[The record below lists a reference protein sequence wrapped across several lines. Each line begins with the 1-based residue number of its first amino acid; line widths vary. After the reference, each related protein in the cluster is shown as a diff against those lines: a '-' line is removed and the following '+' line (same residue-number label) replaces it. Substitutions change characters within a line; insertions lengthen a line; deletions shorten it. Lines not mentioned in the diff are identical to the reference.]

1 MQLARKLTVA
11 EPSTVRTG
19 YNPSPMDEPRTAPNP
34 PPQPAAA
41 PSGPLAGSGSAAAR
55 VYAHVKERL
64 LDGSFPGGALL
75 SENELSQQL
84 GLSRTPVRQA
94 FVQLEAEGLLEL
106 YPKRGALV
114 VPVAA
119 SEIEDVFE
127 ARLLVEEHCTRRA
140 ATAGGR
146 PLATELAAA
155 IEEQEAAIAMGDGG
169 MAEFAK
175 SDRRFHRAIV
185 AAAGNAILTRLY
197 DALRDR
203 QQRIAATSL
212 ARNPAD
218 AERFLAEHRRI
229 ADALGRAEAA
239 DACEL
244 VSAHLRSARDS
255 ARGARDA

>member
-1 MQLARKLTVA
+1 MQLARKLHA
-11 EPSTVRTG
+11 SKSIPRTG
-19 YNPSPMDEPRTAPNP
+19 YNLSPMDEPQIDLDPPAPASAP
-34 PPQPAAA
+34 PPT
-41 PSGPLAGSGSAAAR
+41 PLAGTGSAAAR

-127 ARLLVEEHCTRRA
+127 ARLLVEEHCARRA
-140 ATAGGR
+140 ATTGG
-146 PLATELAAA
+146 AALAAQLAEA
-155 IEEQEAAIAMGDGG
+155 IAEQEAAMARGDAGR
-169 MAEFAK
+169 ADFAR

-185 AAAGNAILTRLY
+185 DAAGNAILTRLY

-203 QQRIAATSL
+203 QQRIAAVSL
-212 ARNPAD
+212 ARNPGD
-218 AERFLAEHRRI
+218 AERFVAEHRGI
-229 ADALGRAEAA
+229 VDALGRADATAA
-239 DACEL
+239 SEL
-244 VSAHLRSARDS
+244 VSAHLRTARDA
-255 ARGARDA
+255 ARGARDV

>member
-1 MQLARKLTVA
+1 MNP
-11 EPSTVRTG
+11 PSTEPIPPTQ
-19 YNPSPMDEPRTAPNP
+19 PSS
-34 PPQPAAA
+34 A
-41 PSGPLAGSGSAAAR
+41 PSGPLQGTGSAAAR

-127 ARLLVEEHCTRRA
+127 ARLLVEEHCAKRA
-140 ATAGGR
+140 AAAGAV
-146 PLATELAAA
+146 LANELAEA
-155 IEEQEAAIAMGDGG
+155 IAEQERAIGMGEGG
-169 MAEFAK
+169 MAAWAR

-185 AAAGNAILTRLY
+185 HAAGNAILTRLY

-212 ARNPAD
+212 ARNPSD
-218 AERFLAEHRRI
+218 AERFIEEHRGI
-229 ADALGRAEAA
+229 ADALGRGDATE
-239 DACEL
+239 ACER
-244 VSAHLRSARDS
+244 VSAHLRSARDA

>member
-1 MQLARKLTVA
+1 
-11 EPSTVRTG
+11 
-19 YNPSPMDEPRTAPNP
+19 MDEPRTDLNP
-34 PPQPAAA
+34 PPRAPDG
-41 PSGPLAGSGSAAAR
+41 PSGPLAGTGSAAAR

-127 ARLLVEEHCTRRA
+127 ARLLVEEHCARRA

-146 PLATELAAA
+146 PLATELAEA
-155 IEEQEAAIAMGDGG
+155 IAEQEAAIGTGEGG

-203 QQRIAATSL
+203 QQRIAAVSL
-212 ARNPAD
+212 ARNPGD
-218 AERFLAEHRRI
+218 AERFLVEHRGI
-229 ADALGRAEAA
+229 ADALGRADATEASN
-239 DACEL
+239 L
-244 VSAHLRSARDS
+244 VSAHLRTARDA
-255 ARGARDA
+255 ARGARDS

>member
-1 MQLARKLTVA
+1 MQLARKLHTTIQDTRIWGTPLSMHA
-11 EPSTVRTG
+11 
-19 YNPSPMDEPRTAPNP
+19 PRSDAPP
-34 PPQPAAA
+34 VPDTSAAA
-41 PSGPLAGSGSAAAR
+41 SGSAAAR

-64 LDGSFPGGALL
+64 LDGTFPGGSLL

-127 ARLLVEEHCTRRA
+127 ARLLVEEHCARRA
-140 ATAGGR
+140 ANAGAR
-146 PLATELAAA
+146 LVADLEPLIA
-155 IEEQEAAIAMGDGG
+155 EQEQAVAQGAPG
-169 MAEFAK
+169 MAAFARA
-175 SDRRFHRAIV
+175 DRHFHRAIV
-185 AAAGNAILTRLY
+185 HAAGNAILTRLY

-203 QQRIAATSL
+203 QQRIATVSL
-212 ARNPAD
+212 ARNPGD
-218 AERFLAEHRRI
+218 AERFVAEHHGI
-229 ADALGRAEAA
+229 VEAIGRSDGAAAA
-239 DACEL
+239 DL
-244 VSAHLRSARDS
+244 VSAHLRAARDV

>member
-1 MQLARKLTVA
+1 MDQPHTDQI
-11 EPSTVRTG
+11 PP
-19 YNPSPMDEPRTAPNP
+19 PSPSP
-34 PPQPAAA
+34 A
-41 PSGPLAGSGSAAAR
+41 PSGPLGGTGSAAAR

-127 ARLLVEEHCTRRA
+127 ARLLVEEHCARRA
-140 ATAGGR
+140 ATAGGAA
-146 PLATELAAA
+146 LAEQLAEA
-155 IEEQEAAIAMGDGG
+155 IAEQEAAMATGG
-169 MAEFAK
+169 AGRSEFAK

-185 AAAGNAILTRLY
+185 HAAGNAILTRLY

-203 QQRIAATSL
+203 QQRIAAVSL
-212 ARNPAD
+212 ARNPGD
-218 AERFLAEHRRI
+218 AERFI
-229 ADALGRAEAA
+229 ADHRGIAEALGRADPTA
-239 DACEL
+239 ACEL
-244 VSAHLRSARDS
+244 VSAHLRTARDA
-255 ARGARDA
+255 ARGARGD

>member
-1 MQLARKLTVA
+1 MSGPPIGSTP
-11 EPSTVRTG
+11 PST
-19 YNPSPMDEPRTAPNP
+19 PQP
-34 PPQPAAA
+34 PPV
-41 PSGPLAGSGSAAAR
+41 LAGSGPAAAR
-55 VYAHVKERL
+55 VYAYVKERL
-64 LDGSFPGGALL
+64 LDGTFPGGALL

-127 ARLLVEEHCTRRA
+127 ARLLVEEHCARRA

-146 PLATELAAA
+146 PLADELAEA
-155 IEEQEAAIAMGDGG
+155 IAEQDAAIAMGEGG

-203 QQRIAATSL
+203 QRRIAAVSL
-212 ARNPAD
+212 AR
-218 AERFLAEHRRI
+218 
-229 ADALGRAEAA
+229 
-239 DACEL
+239 
-244 VSAHLRSARDS
+244 
-255 ARGARDA
+255 

>member
-1 MQLARKLTVA
+1 MQLAFKLHTTIQDTSIWGTPLSMHA
-11 EPSTVRTG
+11 
-19 YNPSPMDEPRTAPNP
+19 PRSDAPP
-34 PPQPAAA
+34 VPDTSAAA
-41 PSGPLAGSGSAAAR
+41 SGSAAAR

-64 LDGSFPGGALL
+64 LDGTFPGGALL

-127 ARLLVEEHCTRRA
+127 ARLLVEEHCARRA
-140 ATAGGR
+140 ANAGAR
-146 PLATELAAA
+146 LVADLEPLIA
-155 IEEQEAAIAMGDGG
+155 EQEQAVARGATG
-169 MAEFAK
+169 MAEFARA
-175 SDRRFHRAIV
+175 DRHFHRAIV
-185 AAAGNAILTRLY
+185 HAAGNAILTRLY

-203 QQRIAATSL
+203 QQRIATVSL
-212 ARNPAD
+212 ARNPGD
-218 AERFLAEHRRI
+218 AERFVTEHRGI
-229 ADALGRAEAA
+229 VEALGRGDAA
-239 DACEL
+239 DAAHL
-244 VSAHLRSARDS
+244 VSAHLRAARDV

>member
-1 MQLARKLTVA
+1 MDAPHTDPMPPAL
-11 EPSTVRTG
+11 PSSAPPAPLGGTG
-19 YNPSPMDEPRTAPNP
+19 P
-34 PPQPAAA
+34 
-41 PSGPLAGSGSAAAR
+41 AAAR

-114 VPVAA
+114 VPIAA

-127 ARLLVEEHCTRRA
+127 ARLLVEEHCARRA
-140 ATAGGR
+140 AAAG
-146 PLATELAAA
+146 ATLAAELGDLIA
-155 IEEQEAAIAMGDGG
+155 AQEQAIAAGAAG
-169 MAEFAK
+169 MADFAR

-185 AAAGNAILTRLY
+185 HAAGNAILTRLY

-203 QQRIAATSL
+203 QQRIAAVAL
-212 ARNPAD
+212 ARNPGD
-218 AERFLAEHRRI
+218 AQRFIGEHRRI
-229 ADALGRAEAA
+229 ADALGRQDATV
-239 DACEL
+239 ACEL
-244 VSAHLRSARDS
+244 VSAHLRAARDA
-255 ARGARDA
+255 ARGARGG

>member
-1 MQLARKLTVA
+1 MSGPPT
-11 EPSTVRTG
+11 ESTPPS
-19 YNPSPMDEPRTAPNP
+19 APEP
-34 PPQPAAA
+34 PPV
-41 PSGPLAGSGSAAAR
+41 LAGSGPAAAR
-55 VYAHVKERL
+55 VYTYVKQRL
-64 LDGSFPGGALL
+64 LDGTFPGGALL

-127 ARLLVEEHCTRRA
+127 ARLLVEEHCARRA
-140 ATAGGR
+140 ASGGA
-146 PLATELAAA
+146 PLAAQLAEEIA
-155 IEEQEAAIAMGDGG
+155 EQERAIAAG
-169 MAEFAK
+169 MPTTDFAS

-185 AAAGNAILTRLY
+185 GAAGNAILTRLY

-203 QQRIAATSL
+203 QQRIAAVSL

-218 AERFLAEHRRI
+218 AERFI
-229 ADALGRAEAA
+229 ADHREIAAALERGDAA
-239 DACEL
+239 GACEL
-244 VSAHLRSARDS
+244 VSAHLRSARDA
-255 ARGARDA
+255 ARGARDR

>member
-1 MQLARKLTVA
+1 MDAPHT
-11 EPSTVRTG
+11 EPIT
-19 YNPSPMDEPRTAPNP
+19 PDEPP
-34 PPQPAAA
+34 PA
-41 PSGPLAGSGSAAAR
+41 PSGPLPGTGSAAAR

-64 LDGSFPGGALL
+64 LDGSFHGGALL

-127 ARLLVEEHCTRRA
+127 ARLLVEEHCARRA
-140 ATAGGR
+140 AAVGAA
-146 PLATELAAA
+146 LATELAEA
-155 IEEQEAAIAMGDGG
+155 IAEQERAIGPGGGG
-169 MAEFAK
+169 MAEFAR

-185 AAAGNAILTRLY
+185 HAAGNAILTRLY

-203 QQRIAATSL
+203 QQRIAAVSL
-212 ARNPAD
+212 ARNPSD
-218 AERFLAEHRRI
+218 AQRFVIEHRGI
-229 ADALGRAEAA
+229 ADALGREDDTA
-239 DACEL
+239 ACEL
-244 VSAHLRSARDS
+244 VSAHLRSARDA